1 MQWWLCWIGVMGWSH
16 SCWPNLLYLHVFH
29 ISQPTELELLEAKE
43 RNLVAGFSL
52 TYVHCNFLVK
62 GLDGTP
68 TLFFA
73 EMYPCCTREED
84 VILCTPLKEND
95 SGHCFGCNYREKT
108 HPTSVGCPGGHED
121 VIFPYGELDSDHDTF
136 WQVLLRSTFLAI
148 GVVPSRHRSIQI
160 FNAPSY
166 PYYLSQFFF

>member
-1 MQWWLCWIGVMGWSH
+1 MDAQPWAQGAASVRRRSIPTPHTSPPAPRLQERPIGEHAVDLDTALS
-16 SCWPNLLYLHVFH
+16 YLPGTCSRGGRRIQH
-29 ISQPTELELLEAKE
+29 PTELELLEAKE

-136 WQVLLRSTFLAI
+136 
-148 GVVPSRHRSIQI
+148 
-160 FNAPSY
+160 
-166 PYYLSQFFF
+166 